1 MSEGRP
7 PAESRRDEQRL
18 YDLDRTTAFSDG
30 VFAIAIT
37 LIVLTIDVPNVAD
50 AHLRELPDELAD
62 TAPQLLTY
70 FVTFLVMGRFWL
82 LHHRLFGGL
91 VGIDGRLSAIN
102 LAYLS
107 LIAVFPFTA
116 ELLSSYGSQPSAV
129 AVYAVGVGLVAAFD
143 SLMTWYALNNA
154 LIDPDARAE
163 SHDGLRIGGMIS
175 IVFFVSAPIA
185 FVSTAAAFCTWAL
198 SILLGVGRRAAGR
211 LAK

>member
-1 MSEGRP
+1 MSEAPP
-7 PAESRRDEQRL
+7 PAESRPDERTY

-37 LIVLTIDVPNVAD
+37 LIVLTIEVPNVAD
-50 AHLRELPDELAD
+50 EHLRELPEELAD

-82 LHHRLFGGL
+82 LHHRLFGDL
-91 VGIDGRLSAIN
+91 VGIDGRLSVIN

-154 LIDPDARAE
+154 LIDPEARE
-163 SHDGLRIGGMIS
+163 ETRDGLRVGGMIS

-185 FVSTAAAFCTWAL
+185 FLSTTAAFCTWAVTVL
-198 SILLGVGRRAAGR
+198 FGVGRRAAGR